1 MNKKMRIMASLIS
14 LLAAGSASAA
24 VTCSGVAD
32 ANLVNSATDPV
43 TGHYFEVYVANG
55 IDWATAN
62 SSASGRTCNDAVG
75 HLATITSSA
84 EEAFVDK
91 FRHDSVGNVLTQP
104 QVWVGGF
111 WDAGVWRWVNNEG
124 SFPAANT
131 GPAYSNWASDEPN
144 NLGVE
149 IYMALG
155 RFDSGGPWVDGG
167 WNNEGTAL
175 DTIGGYIVEYDVP
188 RPAACTG
195 ASCQTITG
203 QFLTFPPGSF
213 APGDTIKFNAYEFSD
228 PRVGTAGKC
237 GVDPLTLFD
246 DPNDGMP
253 PLRIPA
259 YLCGSPKF
267 VVVAVDSSQ
276 LDILDGTVFVEN
288 QTNVVLPNN
297 LYRCHDP
304 IVRNFPTQGDP
315 QFEDVVVW
323 QTTDPTHMLEDTRGV
338 GQFAGAAGEFT
349 SSCGSSQ
356 AKIKG
361 ASYYVVG
368 LHIDFGPGYLWSA
381 NTAGNNERF
390 TALTRYK
397 LTLLQQAVANA
408 LTAHAL
414 TSVDATKMSAQLTS
428 AVKYLDR
435 GDPDDA
441 LENVNRF
448 LKLVAAAKYT
458 VVPGQNYNGE
468 HVMRGTNIQFMLRVK
483 VIPYT
488 PHH

>member
-1 MNKKMRIMASLIS
+1 MSKRIRIIASLFS
-14 LLAAGSASAA
+14 MLAAGSASAA
-24 VTCSGVAD
+24 VDCTGVAGEV
-32 ANLVNSATDPV
+32 LVNGATNPE
-43 TGHYFEVYVANG
+43 TGHYFEVYAANG
-55 IDWATAN
+55 IDWVSAN
-62 SSASGRTCNDAVG
+62 RSASARTCGGVAG
-75 HLATITSSA
+75 HLATVTSSG
-84 EEAFVDK
+84 EEAFVDQ
-91 FRHDSVGNVLTQP
+91 FRHDSLGSGLPQP
-104 QVWVGGF
+104 QVWVGGYQ
-111 WDAGVWRWVNNEG
+111 DGGWRWVNNEG
-124 SFPAANT
+124 PFPSVNT
-131 GPAYSNWASDEPN
+131 EPAYANWAPGEPN
-144 NLGVE
+144 NSGGVE
-149 IYMALG
+149 NHLTLG

-167 WNNEGTAL
+167 WNDEGVAPGS
-175 DTIGGYIVEYDVP
+175 IGGYIVEYDVP

-195 ASCQTITG
+195 ASCETING

-213 APGDTIKFNAYEFSD
+213 QPGDTIKFNAYEFAD
-228 PRVGTAGKC
+228 PRVAAGQC
-237 GVDPLTLFD
+237 GVNGLTLFS
-246 DPNDGMP
+246 DPNDGKP
-253 PLRIPA
+253 ELRIPA

-267 VVVAVDSSQ
+267 VVVAVDSSE

-297 LYRCHDP
+297 LYQCHDP

-323 QTTDPTHMLEDTRGV
+323 QTTDPTRMLENTRGV

-397 LTLLQQAVANA
+397 LTLLQQAVADSLSAGA
-408 LTAHAL
+408 LKNG
-414 TSVDATKMSAQLTS
+414 DATKMSSQLTN
-428 AVKYLDR
+428 AVKNLDR

-441 LENVNRF
+441 LENVNKF
-448 LKLVAAAKYT
+448 LKFVAAAKYT
-458 VVPGQNYNGE
+458 IVPGQNYNGE